1 LPCFVP
7 PCLPAYA
14 ADINDEMPVG
24 LDDDKPA
31 VIALNNWGSQRVLS
45 WVVGRLLTQM
55 KVPVVYQDIK
65 VDDQ

>member
-1 LPCFVP
+1 
-7 PCLPAYA
+7 
-14 ADINDEMPVG
+14 MPVG